1 MTLLPH
7 AASETPHV
15 TRRWPQALSRRAAA
29 SSETGSAASPAPR
42 ARAVTLAT
50 ALAAALA
57 VSLTACSLAPHYE
70 RPAAPVPAAWP
81 ADTSAATSASSGG
94 SPVNQISWR
103 DYFPDPQLQALID
116 EALAHNRDLR
126 VAVQRVEEARA
137 SYGIQRADQL
147 PTVDAGATY
156 GRFRA
161 PGGFLAGT
169 PLLGGGS
176 TITGS
181 AYSLSLMESS
191 WELDLW
197 GRVRNLKDAA
207 LENFLASDASRRAV
221 SVSLIAQVA
230 DAYLALREYDERIAL
245 ARETMTTRQESLRIV
260 RRRFETGA
268 VARLDLTQAE
278 ILLQQ
283 AETLDAQLEQARA
296 AEAHALD
303 LLLGAP
309 AQLSPATAPLNDASV
324 RPDLGAGLP
333 SDLLENRPDIAAAE
347 HQLRAA
353 NANIGAARA
362 AFFPRITLTSS
373 YGTTSSGLHDLFSSA
388 NGAWLFLPNLSVP
401 IFDAGRNRSNLALA
415 KAREQEAVAQYEK
428 TIQAAFRDV
437 ADALSARDWLD
448 QQTRIARAT
457 LASQSERARLV
468 KLRYDTGATPF
479 LEVLDAQ
486 RDLLAA
492 QQQLVQT
499 RRALLASRVA
509 LFAALGGGVPAGA
522 DSNQEG
528 STP

>member
-1 MTLLPH
+1 MTLPLHTAP
-7 AASETPHV
+7 ETPHV
-15 TRRWPQALSRRAAA
+15 TRQRSGALSRRAAA
-29 SSETGSAASPAPR
+29 SAVAS
-42 ARAVTLAT
+42 TLSTVFSRTLSTSFAT
-50 ALAAALA
+50 TLAAALTVA
-57 VSLTACSLAPHYE
+57 LAACSLAPHYE
-70 RPAAPVPAAWP
+70 RPAPPVPGAWP
-81 ADTSAATSASSGG
+81 ADTSAPAASSPGG
-94 SPVNQISWR
+94 SSVNQISWR

-147 PTVDAGATY
+147 PTVNAGATY

-161 PGGFLAGT
+161 PTGFLAGM
-169 PLLGGGS
+169 GGS
-176 TITGS
+176 SSITGS
-181 AYSLSLMESS
+181 FYSLSVMESS

-221 SVSLIAQVA
+221 TVSLIAQVA
-230 DAYLALREYDERIAL
+230 DAYLALREYDERITL
-245 ARETMTTRQESLRIV
+245 ARETMTSRQESLRIV

-296 AEAHALD
+296 TEAHALD

-373 YGTTSSGLHDLFSSA
+373 YGTTSTGLHDLFSSA

-428 TIQAAFRDV
+428 SIQAAFRDV
-437 ADALSARDWLD
+437 ADALSARDWLE